1 MEKIFQNIK
10 QLVEREL
17 SCSAHDMEHTLRVY
31 NLCLKLSEGED
42 VDLDVLKASA
52 LLHDIGRVNEDN
64 DSTGKTD
71 HALLSAEMAEEILN
85 EINFPHSKIQHVK
98 DCIISHRYRTGIT
111 PETIEAKILFDAD
124 KLDTLGAIGV
134 ARCYVWVGRNNAKI
148 YRKMNPEEY
157 AKENLDGTI
166 KGRIKDKTKHSP
178 QIEYETKIKHL
189 VDKLHTSKAKEMGKE
204 RLNYFKNYL
213 ERLEKEIEGDF

>member
-31 NLCLKLSEGED
+31 NLCLKLSEGEN

-85 EINFPHSKIQHVK
+85 EINFPFSKIQHVK
-98 DCIISHRYRTGIT
+98 DCIVSHRYRTGIT

-157 AKENLDGTI
+157 AKENLGGTI

-189 VDKLHTSKAKEMGKE
+189 VDKLHTSKAKET
-204 RLNYFKNYL
+204 FS
-213 ERLEKEIEGDF
+213 